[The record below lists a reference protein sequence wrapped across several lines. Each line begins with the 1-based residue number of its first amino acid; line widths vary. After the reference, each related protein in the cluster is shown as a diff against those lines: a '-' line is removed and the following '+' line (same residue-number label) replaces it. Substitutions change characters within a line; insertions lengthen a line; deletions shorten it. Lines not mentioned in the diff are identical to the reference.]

1 MFRSWGVGD
10 WYSLEWVRSF
20 LTSPSSTAL
29 HPDSEIQPSASKP
42 TFEWQDVQVE
52 SVEKEIVMESSERF
66 VDTFSMM
73 LPMIT
78 KNFWSEKERREV
90 GDMAVSRLLEWM
102 EEKYGKGKEVK
113 MTWAANLIVL
123 KKGANGDGEGK

>member
-10 WYSLEWVRSF
+10 WYSPEWIRSF
-20 LTSPSSTAL
+20 LTSPSSTPL
-29 HPDSEIQPSASKP
+29 HPDSKIQPSVSKP

-66 VDTFSMM
+66 VDTFSLMV
-73 LPMIT
+73 PMIT
-78 KNFWSEKERREV
+78 KFWSEMERREV
-90 GDMAVSRLLEWM
+90 GDMAVPRLLEWM

-123 KKGANGDGEGK
+123 KKGAGGD